1 VLIRQL
7 RTSAPP
13 NQQSIYPTKSMQKTT
28 DEVVFLLITIILI
41 VVDAL
46 QTILSIRTKGIL
58 IDQRQLLLQKTNK
71 DLRGML
77 KGIPKT
83 NKMKKAELVE
93 LVLIH
98 A

>member
-1 VLIRQL
+1 
-7 RTSAPP
+7 
-13 NQQSIYPTKSMQKTT
+13 M
-28 DEVVFLLITIILI
+28 LITIILI

-77 KGIPKT
+77 EGIPKT

-93 LVLIH
+93 FVLIH

>member
-1 VLIRQL
+1 
-7 RTSAPP
+7 
-13 NQQSIYPTKSMQKTT
+13 MQKTT

-71 DLRGML
+71 DLRVML

>member
-1 VLIRQL
+1 
-7 RTSAPP
+7 
-13 NQQSIYPTKSMQKTT
+13 MQKTT

-58 IDQRQLLLQKTNK
+58 IDQRQLLLQKPNK

-77 KGIPKT
+77 EGIPKT

>member
-1 VLIRQL
+1 
-7 RTSAPP
+7 
-13 NQQSIYPTKSMQKTT
+13 MQKTT

-77 KGIPKT
+77 EGIPKT
-83 NKMKKAELVE
+83 NKMKKAEIYQDFSEASCKFAKDFAKNFCKNLS
-93 LVLIH
+93 
-98 A
+98 

>member
-1 VLIRQL
+1 
-7 RTSAPP
+7 
-13 NQQSIYPTKSMQKTT
+13 MQKTT

-77 KGIPKT
+77 EGIPKT
-83 NKMKKAELVE
+83 NKMKKAELVDNQSN
-93 LVLIH
+93 VKVDKSIQT
-98 A
+98 AS

>member
-1 VLIRQL
+1 
-7 RTSAPP
+7 
-13 NQQSIYPTKSMQKTT
+13 M
-28 DEVVFLLITIILI
+28 LITIILI

-77 KGIPKT
+77 EGIPKT

>member
-1 VLIRQL
+1 
-7 RTSAPP
+7 
-13 NQQSIYPTKSMQKTT
+13 MEKTT

-71 DLRGML
+71 ELKMML
-77 KGIPKT
+77 QGIT
-83 NKMKKAELVE
+83 NTNRKKKVELVE
-93 LVLIH
+93 LVLINT
-98 A
+98 

>member
-1 VLIRQL
+1 
-7 RTSAPP
+7 
-13 NQQSIYPTKSMQKTT
+13 MQKTT

-71 DLRGML
+71 ELRGML
-77 KGIPKT
+77 EGIPKT

>member
-1 VLIRQL
+1 M

-13 NQQSIYPTKSMQKTT
+13 DRQSISPTKSMQKTT

-77 KGIPKT
+77 EGIPKT

>member
-1 VLIRQL
+1 
-7 RTSAPP
+7 
-13 NQQSIYPTKSMQKTT
+13 MQKTT

-77 KGIPKT
+77 EGIPKT

-98 A
+98 S

>member
-1 VLIRQL
+1 
-7 RTSAPP
+7 
-13 NQQSIYPTKSMQKTT
+13 MQKTT

-77 KGIPKT
+77 EGIPKT